1 MKNINLDGNYVLD
14 EALKNLD
21 INLIDI
27 IANVAIWASPE
38 VVKSISQPIYPDR
51 KRGKGK
57 FKKGEIVNGIILDD
71 NSYANSAAKRFING
85 KIKFVNFQVC
95 HVWPYTAYDERYYTH
110 LANLVL
116 IPRSIASLTDHSEM
130 VIEVLKY
137 RSFELFGWWPDSEK
151 RPIRPTYYP
160 VEWKDPIH
168 SKENL
173 QQCFGNSFKRNNA
186 VLERSDVQLEIE
198 KVKRK
203 LPRWKDSGQVNDR
216 ILKTY
221 LTLYI
226 KNQTVSLL
234 ELEKKCKDL
243 SFNKNFPQMKNISR
257 KNHGKVF
264 DVINGFV
271 YLWEPIKNDVL
282 KIYGI
287 VL

>member
-1 MKNINLDGNYVLD
+1 M
-14 EALKNLD
+14 
-21 INLIDI
+21 
-27 IANVAIWASPE
+27 
-38 VVKSISQPIYPDR
+38 
-51 KRGKGK
+51 
-57 FKKGEIVNGIILDD
+57 
-71 NSYANSAAKRFING
+71 
-85 KIKFVNFQVC
+85 
-95 HVWPYTAYDERYYTH
+95 
-110 LANLVL
+110 
-116 IPRSIASLTDHSEM
+116 
-130 VIEVLKY
+130 
-137 RSFELFGWWPDSEK
+137 
-151 RPIRPTYYP
+151 
-160 VEWKDPIH
+160 
-168 SKENL
+168 
-173 QQCFGNSFKRNNA
+173 
-186 VLERSDVQLEIE
+186 QLEIE

-203 LPRWKDSGQVNDR
+203 LPRWKDSGQINDR